1 MNTAIT
7 LPNRNAVR
15 YATFADDEIAVTD
28 GLNARLFMYD
38 NCGVLIDTVRTL
50 RAYTLFGSDPVAGG
64 FIARN
69 KDRGNRVFYLNCL
82 FAEIGSAVLGDPSA
96 DGPLY
101 DASLYDGNVYGTHE
115 NKVVMYTRSGQPI
128 DVVVAPRSCVS
139 TRHFVN
145 YGPGY
150 MLHTVRNGQNYI
162 ENSENGST
170 SGIAVPDGLS
180 LKGFMVSGSNVYGAF
195 SGDYVYTYIVPL
207 RQNGVFPASDL
218 SPDGILDSALA
229 NCCNL

>member
-1 MNTAIT
+1 M
-7 LPNRNAVR
+7 
-15 YATFADDEIAVTD
+15 
-28 GLNARLFMYD
+28 
-38 NCGVLIDTVRTL
+38 
-50 RAYTLFGSDPVAGG
+50 
-64 FIARN
+64 
-69 KDRGNRVFYLNCL
+69 
-82 FAEIGSAVLGDPSA
+82 
-96 DGPLY
+96 
-101 DASLYDGNVYGTHE
+101 
-115 NKVVMYTRSGQPI
+115 
-128 DVVVAPRSCVS
+128 VAPRSCVS

-180 LKGFMVSGSNVYGAF
+180 LKSFMVSGSNVYGAF